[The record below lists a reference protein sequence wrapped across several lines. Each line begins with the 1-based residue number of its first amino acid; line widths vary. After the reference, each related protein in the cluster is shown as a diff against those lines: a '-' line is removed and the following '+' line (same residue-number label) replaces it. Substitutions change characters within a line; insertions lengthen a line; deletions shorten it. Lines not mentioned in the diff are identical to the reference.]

1 MFVDWYC
8 WWLKSC
14 TTWDVWNPV
23 ENGWTWYIYHI
34 ELVQDFFHQEYK
46 LWHKYIITYSQS
58 MTSSSFLRHP
68 SATAS
73 SLPSSEEP
81 GSIPFFFRH
90 VLFGVFGNWF
100 LFDYF
105 GLFCKQR
112 ICQIAQ
118 VCSRVNHDF
127 GAGST
132 NTSIATA
139 SNGMVSDRA
148 IALEPGKSFTIFR
161 GIS

>member
-1 MFVDWYC
+1 
-8 WWLKSC
+8 
-14 TTWDVWNPV
+14 
-23 ENGWTWYIYHI
+23 
-34 ELVQDFFHQEYK
+34 
-46 LWHKYIITYSQS
+46 

-68 SATAS
+68 IATAS

-81 GSIPFFFRH
+81 GSIPFVFFDMFYL
-90 VLFGVFGNWF
+90 VGVFGNWF

-132 NTSIATA
+132 STSIATA

>member
-1 MFVDWYC
+1 MFIDWYC

-14 TTWDVWNPV
+14 TTWNVWNPV
-23 ENGWTWYIYHI
+23 ENGIFTILNWCRISDINSINYYINVLY
-34 ELVQDFFHQEYK
+34 
-46 LWHKYIITYSQS
+46 ITYSQS
-58 MTSSSFLRHP
+58 MASSSFLRHP

-81 GSIPFFFRH
+81 GSIPFGCFDM
-90 VLFGVFGNWF
+90 LLSGVFGNWF
-100 LFDYF
+100 IFDYF
-105 GLFCKQR
+105 GLFCKYR

-148 IALEPGKSFTIFR
+148 IALEPGMSFTIFR
-161 GIS
+161 CIS